1 MASATQTTV
10 EAKPREAADKNA
22 ARRLRTTGLIPAVI
36 YGAGKEPRPV
46 AVDPKQIT
54 RILASEAGH
63 NTIFDVQL
71 DGEQAKAMVVDWQRD
86 PIKGKLLHVD
96 LKRIAMDKKMRLHV
110 PLSLKGE
117 APGVKTEGGL
127 LDFVMR
133 EVEIECLPSDIPSH
147 IDIDVSE
154 VRFANPVIRVADL
167 PKSDKIKYLSD
178 VDLTVLHLTSI
189 KEEAAPT
196 ADAAAAEAAAGPAE
210 PEVIKKG
217 KQETEGAAEEPKK
230 K

>member
-1 MASATQTTV
+1 
-10 EAKPREAADKNA
+10 
-22 ARRLRTTGLIPAVI
+22 
-36 YGAGKEPRPV
+36 
-46 AVDPKQIT
+46 
-54 RILASEAGH
+54 
-63 NTIFDVQL
+63 VQL

-110 PLSLKGE
+110 PLTLKGE